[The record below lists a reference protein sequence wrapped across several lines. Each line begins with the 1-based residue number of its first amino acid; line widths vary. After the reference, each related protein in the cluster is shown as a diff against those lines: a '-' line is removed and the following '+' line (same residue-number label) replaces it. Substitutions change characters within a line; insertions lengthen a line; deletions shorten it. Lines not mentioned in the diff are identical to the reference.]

1 MLKLDKVNINY
12 GRKRILSDVSFTAE
26 SGQLIGLLGL
36 NGSGKSTLLT
46 IIAGLRRPHSGS
58 VKLDD
63 TDITSPSYRKNF
75 GYVTQ
80 ETALIP
86 ELSALDN
93 LRLWTPMKKDE
104 IISLLSNPPL
114 SILKVQ
120 DFIDVPV
127 RSMSGGMK
135 KRLQLATVLIGNPEV
150 LLLDEPLSALDIPA
164 KEDIINYI
172 LEFRKSGGLIIAA
185 SHDDELF
192 YVSDRIL
199 FIDSCH
205 VSPVA
210 PGTDYHGLLR
220 GRIHE

>member
-1 MLKLDKVNINY
+1 MLKLENVNINY
-12 GRKRILSDVSFTAE
+12 GRRRILSDVSFTADR
-26 SGQLIGLLGL
+26 GQLIGLLGL

-46 IIAGLRRPHSGS
+46 VIAGLRRPYSGNVS
-58 VKLDD
+58 LDD
-63 TDITSPSYRKNF
+63 TTSSAPTYKSRF

-86 ELSALDN
+86 ELSAMDN
-93 LRLWTPMKKDE
+93 LRLWSSMKKDE
-104 IISLLSNPPL
+104 LLKTLSSPPL

-150 LLLDEPLSALDIPA
+150 LLLDEPLAALDIPA

-172 LEFRKSGGLIIAA
+172 RAFRSNGGLIIAA

-199 FIDSCH
+199 LIDHGS
-205 VSPVA
+205 VSHVA
-210 PGTDYHGLLR
+210 PGSDYHQLLR
-220 GRIHE
+220 GRLHE

>member
-1 MLKLDKVNINY
+1 MLKLDNVNINY
-12 GRKRILSDVSFTAE
+12 GRRRILSDVSFTADR
-26 SGQLIGLLGL
+26 GQLIGLLGL

-46 IIAGLRRPHSGS
+46 VIAGLRRPFSGLVS
-58 VKLDD
+58 LDD
-63 TDITSPSYRKNF
+63 TSSTEASYKSRF

-86 ELSALDN
+86 ELSAMDN
-93 LRLWTPMKKDE
+93 LRLWSSMKKDE
-104 IISLLSNPPL
+104 LLKTLSSPPL

-172 LEFRKSGGLIIAA
+172 RAFRSNGGLIIAA

-199 FIDSCH
+199 LIDRGN
-205 VSPVA
+205 VSHVA
-210 PGTDYHGLLR
+210 PGSDYHRLLR
-220 GRIHE
+220 GRLHE

>member
-1 MLKLDKVNINY
+1 MLKLENVNINY
-12 GRKRILSDVSFTAE
+12 GRRRILSDVSFTGDR
-26 SGQLIGLLGL
+26 GQLIGLLGL

-46 IIAGLRRPHSGS
+46 VIAGLRRPYSGAVS
-58 VKLDD
+58 LDD
-63 TDITSPSYRKNF
+63 TASTEASYKSRF

-86 ELSALDN
+86 ELSAMDN
-93 LRLWTPMKKDE
+93 LRLWSSMKKDE
-104 IISLLSNPPL
+104 LLKALSSPPL

-120 DFIDVPV
+120 DFIDIPV

-135 KRLQLATVLIGNPEV
+135 KRLQLATVLIGKPEV

-172 LEFRKSGGLIIAA
+172 RAFRSNGGLIIAA

-199 FIDSCH
+199 LIDHGS

-210 PGTDYHGLLR
+210 PGTDYHQLLR
-220 GRIHE
+220 GRLHE

>member
-1 MLKLDKVNINY
+1 MIP
-12 GRKRILSDVSFTAE
+12 I
-26 SGQLIGLLGL
+26 
-36 NGSGKSTLLT
+36 
-46 IIAGLRRPHSGS
+46 
-58 VKLDD
+58 
-63 TDITSPSYRKNF
+63 
-75 GYVTQ
+75 
-80 ETALIP
+80 IP

-199 FIDSCH
+199 FIDSGH